1 MFDTLIN
8 AAATAIKSFTEP
20 QSIRRIDDGRAIDG
34 HLARQLGHLPDRL
47 LHDIGFHRGR

>member
-8 AAATAIKSFTEP
+8 AATTAIKSFTGP
-20 QSIRRIDDGRAIDG
+20 QPIRRIDDGRMIEG
-34 HLARQLGHLPDRL
+34 PLARQLGQMPDRL